1 MKEVLEK
8 AKYIDWK
15 QLLINNYRNL
25 DLKEEEVMILLV
37 IDSLLNNNE
46 IIITPDLLALK
57 MNYSQQVLDKHLS
70 SLLNKNLINIEE
82 DEQGK
87 IKTTLNGIKY
97 IVVSDF
103 LKAQTNTKSEDD
115 LQKEQNLFEIFE
127 NQFGRPLSFV
137 EMDTMQQWLQEG
149 YEEDKIILA
158 LKEAVAMKKKNIRYI
173 DKILLEWRQQ
183 EERKQEGYTTITKDW
198 KKDIKETIEVANL
211 AWVKKN
217 ED

>member
-37 IDSLLNNNE
+37 INSLLNNNE
-46 IIITPDLLALK
+46 TIITPDLLALK

-103 LKAQTNTKSEDD
+103 LKVQTNTKSEDD

>member
-46 IIITPDLLALK
+46 TIITPDLLALK

-87 IKTTLNGIKY
+87 IKTTLNGVKY

>member
-1 MKEVLEK
+1 
-8 AKYIDWK
+8 
-15 QLLINNYRNL
+15 
-25 DLKEEEVMILLV
+25 
-37 IDSLLNNNE
+37 
-46 IIITPDLLALK
+46 
-57 MNYSQQVLDKHLS
+57 
-70 SLLNKNLINIEE
+70 
-82 DEQGK
+82 
-87 IKTTLNGIKY
+87 
-97 IVVSDF
+97 
-103 LKAQTNTKSEDD
+103 
-115 LQKEQNLFEIFE
+115 
-127 NQFGRPLSFV
+127 
-137 EMDTMQQWLQEG
+137 MQQWLQEG

>member
-46 IIITPDLLALK
+46 TIITPDLLALK

-87 IKTTLNGIKY
+87 IKTTLNGVKY

-137 EMDTMQQWLQEG
+137 EM
-149 YEEDKIILA
+149 A
-158 LKEAVAMKKKNIRYI
+158 
-173 DKILLEWRQQ
+173 
-183 EERKQEGYTTITKDW
+183 
-198 KKDIKETIEVANL
+198 IKH
-211 AWVKKN
+211 KGKYKSY
-217 ED
+217 

>member
-46 IIITPDLLALK
+46 TIITPDLLALK

-103 LKAQTNTKSEDD
+103 LKAQTNTKSEND